1 MTDQLSPKAQ
11 GRPLL
16 RGWDWDDQGYPRH
29 LEYGE
34 NGYCPNSWKP
44 GALSIE
50 QYWQGL
56 DERLQRF
63 QSGETD
69 LGFNQDPRV

>member
-1 MTDQLSPKAQ
+1 MTDQLSPRAQ

-16 RGWDWDDQGYPRH
+16 RGWDWDENGYPRH

-34 NGYCPNSWKP
+34 NGYCPLSWSAN
-44 GALSIE
+44 ALTIE

-63 QSGETD
+63 QQGETD
-69 LGFNQDPRV
+69 LGLQQDPKA